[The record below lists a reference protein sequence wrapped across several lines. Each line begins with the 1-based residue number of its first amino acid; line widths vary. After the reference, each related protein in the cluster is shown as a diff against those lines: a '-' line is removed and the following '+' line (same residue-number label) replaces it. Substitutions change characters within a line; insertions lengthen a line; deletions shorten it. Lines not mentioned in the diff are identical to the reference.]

1 MSKNSS
7 DDNSTSEGIS
17 PEVVAVIA
25 RAKRS
30 FIFSIGLLIVGLL
43 SIALVLIFK
52 SDERGNNL
60 EAKNDIKDKYSVGM
74 LVVPDGAQ
82 IVSAVPNEGMVAITY
97 IKNGKTTL
105 RLIDGTTGAII
116 RDISFVKE

>member
-7 DDNSTSEGIS
+7 DDNSTSEDIS

-52 SDERGNNL
+52 SDERDNNL
-60 EAKNDIKDKYSVGM
+60 EAKNDIKNKYSVGM

-82 IVSAVPNEGMVAITY
+82 IVSAVPSEGMVAVTY
-97 IKNGKTTL
+97 IKNGKTIL